1 MEQPVWYCT
10 SSRSHTTVAKYAEYQ
25 AETIKEHYE
34 KSVSFDFETIFLFT
48 YHLPRPG
55 FCVLNFLSF
64 PQIFLSQEKL
74 PNIKKSENCAL
85 DLFLNVFCFVIVF

>member
-34 KSVSFDFETIFLFT
+34 KSVSFEIISLI
-48 YHLPRPG
+48 HLQST
-55 FCVLNFLSF
+55 LYLMT
-64 PQIFLSQEKL
+64 
-74 PNIKKSENCAL
+74 
-85 DLFLNVFCFVIVF
+85 

>member
-34 KSVSFDFETIFLFT
+34 KSVSFAFETIFLFT
-48 YHLPRPG
+48 YLSRPRKADT
-55 FCVLNFLSF
+55 
-64 PQIFLSQEKL
+64 Q
-74 PNIKKSENCAL
+74 KS
-85 DLFLNVFCFVIVF
+85 

>member
-34 KSVSFDFETIFLFT
+34 KSVSFAFETIFLFT
-48 YHLPRPG
+48 YLPRPG
-55 FCVLNFLSF
+55 FYALNFLSF
-64 PQIFLSQEKL
+64 HQIFLSQEKL
-74 PNIKKSENCAL
+74 PHTKNLKTG
-85 DLFLNVFCFVIVF
+85 F

>member
-34 KSVSFDFETIFLFT
+34 KSVSFAFETIFLFT
-48 YHLPRPG
+48 YLPRPI
-55 FCVLNFLSF
+55 FFVLNFPLARETDKKKPSNF
-64 PQIFLSQEKL
+64 EKIQFFNDKIVPINPKL
-74 PNIKKSENCAL
+74 KT
-85 DLFLNVFCFVIVF
+85 VI

>member
-1 MEQPVWYCT
+1 MEKPVWYCT

-34 KSVSFDFETIFLFT
+34 KSVSFAYETIFLFT
-48 YHLPRPG
+48 YLPRPA

-64 PQIFLSQEKL
+64 PQIFL
-74 PNIKKSENCAL
+74 KKAEQ
-85 DLFLNVFCFVIVF
+85 F

>member
-34 KSVSFDFETIFLFT
+34 KSVSFAFETIFLFT
-48 YHLPRPG
+48 YLPRP
-55 FCVLNFLSF
+55 VFLK
-64 PQIFLSQEKL
+64 IFSRSLKFYSHMR
-74 PNIKKSENCAL
+74 N
-85 DLFLNVFCFVIVF
+85 